1 LKSGGLVFFLKR
13 ILGQENLLIPRPRKS
28 HTLAR
33 QQPCTSKHQINY
45 SQAMIDPKIIVAI
58 DTYDYEDAIALLDQL
73 NPELCK
79 VKIGSVLFNALGKD
93 FLRLVDQRGF
103 KIFLDLKFHD
113 IPNTVHEAILGF
125 ADCNIELLTIHLSGG
140 KKMITAAIAAA
151 QIIKTKIIGVSVLT
165 SLNDEDSSVLFQST
179 TRDQVA
185 RLFKLA
191 NETGIDGI
199 VCSPLELDLAVN
211 ILSPEILKI
220 TPGIR
225 DIEVS
230 DDQSRTMTANEA
242 IKHGATYL
250 VVGRPISKASNISE
264 ALKYFNQST
273 NE

>member
-1 LKSGGLVFFLKR
+1 
-13 ILGQENLLIPRPRKS
+13 
-28 HTLAR
+28 
-33 QQPCTSKHQINY
+33 
-45 SQAMIDPKIIVAI
+45 MIDPKIIVAI
-58 DTYDYEDAIALLDQL
+58 DTYDYKDAVALLDQL

-79 VKIGSVLFNALGKD
+79 IKIGSVLFNALGKD

-103 KIFLDLKFHD
+103 KMFLDLKLHD
-113 IPNTVHEAILGF
+113 IPNTVHETILGF
-125 ADCNIELLTIHLSGG
+125 AGCNIELLTIHLSGG

-199 VCSPLELDLAVN
+199 VCSPLDLDLAAN
-211 ILSPEILKI
+211 ILSPEMLKI

-230 DDQSRTMTANEA
+230 DDQSRTMTADEA
-242 IKHGATYL
+242 IKHGASYL
-250 VVGRPISKASNISE
+250 VIGRPISKASNISE
-264 ALKYFNQST
+264 ALKYFNQSI

>member
-1 LKSGGLVFFLKR
+1 
-13 ILGQENLLIPRPRKS
+13 
-28 HTLAR
+28 
-33 QQPCTSKHQINY
+33 
-45 SQAMIDPKIIVAI
+45 MIDPRIIVAI
-58 DTYDYEDAIALLDQL
+58 DTHDYEDAVVLLDQL

-79 VKIGSVLFNALGKD
+79 VKVGSVAFNALGKD

-113 IPNTVHEAILGF
+113 IPNTVHETILGF

-140 KKMITAAIAAA
+140 PKMITAAMAAA
-151 QIIKTKIIGVSVLT
+151 KIIKTKIIGVSILT

-179 TRDQVA
+179 TREQVA

-211 ILSPEILKI
+211 ILSPEMLKI

-242 IKHGATYL
+242 IKHGASYL
-250 VVGRPISKASNISE
+250 VIGRPISKASNISE
-264 ALKYFNQST
+264 ALKYFNQSI

>member
-1 LKSGGLVFFLKR
+1 
-13 ILGQENLLIPRPRKS
+13 
-28 HTLAR
+28 
-33 QQPCTSKHQINY
+33 
-45 SQAMIDPKIIVAI
+45 MIDPKIIVAI

-103 KIFLDLKFHD
+103 KIFLDLKLHD
-113 IPNTVHEAILGF
+113 IPNTVHETILGF
-125 ADCNIELLTIHLSGG
+125 KDCNIELLTIHLSGG
-140 KKMITAAIAAA
+140 KKMITSAMAAA
-151 QIIKTKIIGVSVLT
+151 KIIKTKIIGVSVLT
-165 SLNDEDSSVLFQST
+165 SLNDDDISVLFQST
-179 TRDQVA
+179 TRDQIA
-185 RLFKLA
+185 RFFKLA

-199 VCSPLELDLAVN
+199 VCSPLELDLAAN

-242 IKHGATYL
+242 IKQGASYI
-250 VVGRPISKASNISE
+250 VIGRPISKALKAAE
-264 ALKYFNQST
+264 ALKYFDQSI

>member
-1 LKSGGLVFFLKR
+1 
-13 ILGQENLLIPRPRKS
+13 
-28 HTLAR
+28 
-33 QQPCTSKHQINY
+33 
-45 SQAMIDPKIIVAI
+45 MIDPRIIVAI
-58 DTYDYEDAIALLDQL
+58 DTYDYKDAVALLDQL

-79 VKIGSVLFNALGKD
+79 VKVGSVVFNALGKD

-113 IPNTVHEAILGF
+113 IPNTVHETILGF

-140 KKMITAAIAAA
+140 PKMITAAMAAA
-151 QIIKTKIIGVSVLT
+151 KIIKTKIIGVSILT
-165 SLNDEDSSVLFQST
+165 SLNDDDTSVLFQST
-179 TRDQVA
+179 TREQVA

-191 NETGIDGI
+191 NETAIDGI

-211 ILSPEILKI
+211 ILSPEMLKI

-242 IKHGATYL
+242 IKHGASYL
-250 VVGRPISKASNISE
+250 VVGRPISQASNISE
-264 ALKYFNQST
+264 ALKYFNQSI